1 MEELIPATGRVL
13 RYWYGAMAVRA
24 RQQLYD
30 YLGVR
35 PIKNPD
41 ADTAQVAVSWVAS
54 EVWSRPAPGLE
65 QTVKITR
72 AEPPPGI
79 PRLKKRVRISPLKF
93 AQPAQRR
100 PGAVLTTTFASTRA
114 RQRRT
119 GAGKGMS
126 LI

>member
-1 MEELIPATGRVL
+1 MDELIPATGRVL
-13 RYWYGAMAVRA
+13 RYWYGAMAGRA

-35 PIKNPD
+35 PIKNTESEG
-41 ADTAQVAVSWVAS
+41 AKASWVAS

-65 QTVKITR
+65 QTVKITH
-72 AEPPPGI
+72 AQPHPGI
-79 PRLKKRVRISPLKF
+79 PRLNKRIRVSPTKF
-93 AQPAQRR
+93 AQPTHRR

-114 RQRRT
+114 RQRRVS
-119 GAGKGMS
+119 AGKGMS